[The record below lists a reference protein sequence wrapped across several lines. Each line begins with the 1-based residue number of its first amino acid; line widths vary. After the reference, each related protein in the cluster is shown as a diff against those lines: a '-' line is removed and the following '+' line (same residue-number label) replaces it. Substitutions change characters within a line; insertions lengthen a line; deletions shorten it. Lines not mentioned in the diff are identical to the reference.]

1 MESRNLLDYKGKRVV
16 FTGASSGIGKAAAQI
31 LIDLG
36 AEVYSLGT
44 RGVSV
49 PGSKFIPID
58 LKDKDLIDA
67 AIAQIPDGV
76 DSLFNCA
83 GLPGPPFPN
92 LDTTLVNFAGH
103 RHLTENLLP
112 KMSKGGA
119 IANVASLAGMGWR
132 SNLETVKELVST
144 RNFDAAKDWLLANE
158 DRNMG
163 YLFSKQCLI
172 YYTCQRAS
180 QLAKKEIRINCL
192 SPITT
197 MTPMYKQFEASNS
210 KEFLW
215 DYFRAPCDR
224 FATPEEVAEPLVF
237 LNSNLARFVSGQN
250 LVVDYG
256 YWGDV
261 EAGGRQSLVG

>member
-1 MESRNLLDYKGKRVV
+1 MEYKGNRVI

-31 LIDLG
+31 IVDLG
-36 AEVYSLGT
+36 ADVYSLGT
-44 RGVSV
+44 RGISV
-49 PGSKFIPID
+49 PGTKFIQID
-58 LKDKDLIDA
+58 LKDKASIDA
-67 AIAQIPDGV
+67 AIAQIPDDV
-76 DSLFNCA
+76 HSVFNCA
-83 GLPGPPFPN
+83 GLPGPPFSN
-92 LDTTLVNFAGH
+92 FDTTLVNFVGH

-112 KMSKGGA
+112 KMSKGSA

-132 SNLETVKELVST
+132 SNLETVRELVST
-144 RNFDAAKDWLLANE
+144 RNFDEAKEWLMANE

-172 YYTCQRAS
+172 YYTYHHAS
-180 QLAKKEIRINCL
+180 TFAKDEIRINCL

-197 MTPMYKQFEASNS
+197 MTPMYKHFEESNS

-250 LVVDYG
+250 LAVDYG

-261 EAGGRQSLVG
+261 ESGQRQSLVG